1 MRQRGALGITENQGV
16 RIAFHL
22 QTAEVADFVS
32 SDLSS
37 PLAGLFCLFY
47 WGLLFEGHHIT
58 EIVASFYVTN
68 FNIS

>member
-1 MRQRGALGITENQGV
+1 MWKIQGMRQRGALGITENQGV

-37 PLAGLFCLFY
+37 PHHTPCWQVLPILLGR
-47 WGLLFEGHHIT
+47 LFEG
-58 EIVASFYVTN
+58 
-68 FNIS
+68 